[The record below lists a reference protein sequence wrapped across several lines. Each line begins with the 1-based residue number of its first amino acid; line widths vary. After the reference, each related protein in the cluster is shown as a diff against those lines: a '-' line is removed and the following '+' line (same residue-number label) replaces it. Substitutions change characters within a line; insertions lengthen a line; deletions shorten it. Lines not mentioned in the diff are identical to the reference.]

1 MRSVGG
7 IIAKLRP
14 PDVRGCP
21 AFGGSLKRL
30 LFFLAVGAGCALP
43 AYSQIRVVNYNT
55 LDGPTPGVHDNSAN
69 MQTIFSAIATQSVNG
84 VAKRPDLLILQE
96 QTNSSAA
103 AMATLLNAQFPGAA
117 YVAVTP
123 SGQPGSTDPVFIDR
137 QSFVYDSSAIQLI
150 GTAVSVATGGVRPVI
165 RGQFR
170 PVGYASA
177 DANFYAY
184 GAHLKAGA
192 TTDDRNNRALQTA
205 AMRANV
211 NGFGAGAHALFA
223 GDFNMQSNQEQAW
236 LNMVTGAGEGLAVD
250 PLNPTNA
257 SQTWNNNATFAP
269 IHTQSTRTGFT
280 PDSDG
285 GATGGMDD
293 RFDVQLST
301 QEFHD
306 GEGLSYIANSTRA
319 FGNDGQHF
327 NLSLNANP
335 IIPLGATVAN
345 ALWDASDHLPVVAD
359 YQLPAKMAFTKTI
372 AEPTQVIVGG
382 SATATFKVQNTAPV
396 LTANGADE
404 LDYLVSTSGNG
415 VGSFSS
421 TTNTTNAGNN
431 HIVALSTSTPGVKSA
446 IVSATASS
454 QAAEGA
460 AASISLSTTVLAH
473 ATPSFDP
480 AVTTTTRTIDF
491 GIHGRGEA
499 IPAIQVLLNNRA
511 DPSGFTAGLD
521 LDSVNGTGSTAQ
533 LALAIAAGAPSIAAG
548 ANREGSVSFASGTI
562 GSFSSTYSLATSDQD
577 LPGAINLSALTL
589 NLTGRIALPGDAN
602 LDNAVNLDDFTILAS
617 SFGSSGQIWQSGE
630 FTHDGSVTLDDFTLL
645 AANFGA
651 TAIDLP
657 RSAIPEPT
665 GIALI
670 ASSVMLLSTRH
681 PRRAVS
687 RRRTRG
693 SIAEIRASGKA
704 YRNDR
709 WHRHSC
715 LCLRFSP

>member
-1 MRSVGG
+1 MTGGTDIPVCVSDSARNGVTVPHLKTTKLSCLIAACLAAPALGQLRVVTMNSSNFDSANSGPRTGMSTILSAIGSTVSDDPTRPGNSGIARPIDVLCLQEVNAAATTGAAYAALLNSIYSTNTYSFGTLNGATTGNGTQG
-7 IIAKLRP
+7 IIYNNATVQLLGSATIGVTSISGMPRQELRYQLRP
-14 PDVRGCP
+14 
-21 AFGGSLKRL
+21 
-30 LFFLAVGAGCALP
+30 VG
-43 AYSQIRVVNYNT
+43 Y
-55 LDGPTPGVHDNSAN
+55 
-69 MQTIFSAIATQSVNG
+69 
-84 VAKRPDLLILQE
+84 
-96 QTNSSAA
+96 SSAA
-103 AMATLLNAQFPGAA
+103 ADFYIYNGHWKSSSGDQARRLVEAQTIKANAATLPANSNVIYLGDMNVF
-117 YVAVTP
+117 
-123 SGQPGSTDPVFIDR
+123 GSTDDGYEHLMAAGVGQAFDPI
-137 QSFVYDSSAIQLI
+137 
-150 GTAVSVATGGVRPVI
+150 ATPGSWDG
-165 RGQFR
+165 
-170 PVGYASA
+170 S
-177 DANFYAY
+177 
-184 GAHLKAGA
+184 
-192 TTDDRNNRALQTA
+192 
-205 AMRANV
+205 
-211 NGFGAGAHALFA
+211 
-223 GDFNMQSNQEQAW
+223 
-236 LNMVTGAGEGLAVD
+236 
-250 PLNPTNA
+250 
-257 SQTWNNNATFAP
+257 ATFKNV
-269 IHTQSTRTGFT
+269 HTQSPWDASLNPGFN
-280 PDSDG
+280 
-285 GATGGMDD
+285 GATGGMDS
-293 RFDVQLST
+293 RFDQQIVTANLNDAEGVAYITNSYFVMGNNGSHQLD
-301 QEFHD
+301 Q
-306 GEGLSYIANSTRA
+306 
-319 FGNDGQHF
+319 
-327 NLSLNANP
+327 
-335 IIPLGATVAN
+335 PLTTGTGAAPAVLA
-345 ALWDASDHLPVVAD
+345 ALASILDHLPVSAD

-372 AEPTQVIVGG
+372 AEPAQVIVGG

-651 TAIDLP
+651 ISSDLP

-670 ASSVMLLSTRH
+670 ASSAVLLSTRH

-693 SIAEIRASGKA
+693 
-704 YRNDR
+704 
-709 WHRHSC
+709 
-715 LCLRFSP
+715 